1 MIAPQSPKKRNPRL
15 NLRKKSISL
24 DSPDLGFD
32 HVGNNLRQ
40 NIPKVAVESYCTG
53 TGGDFNYHNNS
64 SNRPMPASAAYGTW
78 VQIVKSRMAAQMG
91 QNRADRLQQQRRVTP
106 PSSMEFGKTITSAP
120 ASYNHCKSSC
130 FMFIYLSK
138 LSFCGVFYFP
148 FILYVARS
156 VVILSLGVKS
166 CLLTYPARQTEYLA
180 R

>member
-1 MIAPQSPKKRNPRL
+1 MIAPHSPKKRGPRL
-15 NLRKKSISL
+15 NLRIKSISL
-24 DSPDLGFD
+24 DSPDCGFD
-32 HVGNNLRQ
+32 VGSSCGGSVRQ
-40 NIPKVAVESYCTG
+40 NIPKVVESYC
-53 TGGDFNYHNNS
+53 GGGSDFNYNNS
-64 SNRPMPASAAYGTW
+64 SNRPAAAYGTW

-91 QNRADRLQQQRRVTP
+91 QNRADRQLRRVTP
-106 PSSMEFGKTITSAP
+106 PSSMEFAAVTSAP

-148 FILYVARS
+148 FTLYVARS